1 MLHMKEHY
9 MTELSYLYTEHI
21 IPSENHDITSR
32 QALLILK
39 FPRQLKRE
47 QVMQRIAAGLSGARM
62 EDLPPIEETATN
74 LMLSGNQDPISSQ
87 R

>member
-1 MLHMKEHY
+1 

-21 IPSENHDITSR
+21 IPSENHDIRSR

-47 QVMQRIAAGLSGARM
+47 QVMQAAGLSGARM